1 MKYKPGHNQGHGEP
15 WLITYSDMVTLLMS
29 LFIVI
34 VSVSKVDQNK
44 AEELT
49 QQFHK
54 ATGAT
59 SKASMP
65 FHEIKQKVDKVI
77 QDAHLQKLVQAKLTP
92 QGVNIEFSSSVFFDA
107 GKANLKPAA
116 MPLLDKTAAALAP
129 ISKTNVTIDVEGHTD
144 ATPIHTAQ
152 FPSNWE
158 LSTARATQVV
168 RYMIGKG
175 VNEGTLQAEGL
186 AATHPKVDDKTQKA
200 IAPNDPANRRVVI
213 RIIREGT

>member
-1 MKYKPGHNQGHGEP
+1 MRYSAPQGGHGEP

-34 VSVSKVDQNK
+34 LSVSKIDASK

-54 ATGAT
+54 STGAT
-59 SKASMP
+59 SKVSMP
-65 FHEIKQKVDKVI
+65 FHEIKNRIDRVI
-77 QDAHLQKLVQAKLTP
+77 ARAHLQKEVQAQLTA
-92 QGVNIEFSSSVFFDA
+92 QGVDLRFSSSVFFDNGEA
-107 GKANLKPAA
+107 ALKPGAL
-116 MPLLDKTAAALAP
+116 PLLGNIASALTS
-129 ISKTNVTIDVEGHTD
+129 ISRTDVVIDVEGHTD
-144 ATPIHTAQ
+144 AQPIHTAQ

-168 RYMIGKG
+168 RYLIGKG
-175 VNEGTLQAEGL
+175 VDQKSLQAIGL
-186 AATHPKVDDKTQKA
+186 ADTHPML
-200 IAPNDPANRRVVI
+200 DPSTHHPIRPSDPRNRRVVI